1 MSGTGKGRQ
10 ARWLAFQRRVERRGL
25 REYESLAPFP
35 YPMKLWFG
43 TDRPTRLFV
52 FTKPAFINFIGQRF
66 LFPKNWLVIERH
78 SIPTPE
84 SLTTLHGLIE
94 GFRLPLVFVGDLRPL
109 DLTVFALLR
118 MGSTDFS
125 ARGAK
130 PLPITYAGLDD
141 RWLALSDTFR
151 LRGTTLPESRMG
163 ALEREHV
170 DLVQD
175 LAPDLPRV
183 VGARSWGLLKA
194 GHDVLMEMTCLGSGF
209 RKGFPERLIAHL
221 DALALKANKAFRRQ

>member
-1 MSGTGKGRQ
+1 MIDKLDQRGDCKQDAPCIVRREAFQQALKVPASFRAGDELFSMSDSLRGRQ
-10 ARWLAFQRRVERRGL
+10 ARWSAFQHRVERKGL
-25 REYESLAPFP
+25 REYESLVPFP

-43 TDRPTRLFV
+43 ADKPTRLFF
-52 FTKPAFINFIGQRF
+52 FTKPAFINIIGRRF

-84 SLTTLHGLIE
+84 SLTALHCLVE

-125 ARGAK
+125 AKGAK
-130 PLPITYAGLDD
+130 PLPITYAGIDD

-151 LRGTTLPESRMG
+151 RRGTTLPESRMG
-163 ALEREHV
+163 
-170 DLVQD
+170 
-175 LAPDLPRV
+175 
-183 VGARSWGLLKA
+183 
-194 GHDVLMEMTCLGSGF
+194 
-209 RKGFPERLIAHL
+209 
-221 DALALKANKAFRRQ
+221 